1 MKKLTT
7 LIAIL
12 LLCATTLFAQAPEK
26 FTYQAV
32 VRNASNTLVTN
43 TLVGV
48 RVSIL
53 QGSATGNGVYVE
65 TQMPSTNAN
74 GLITL
79 NIGDGNVVFGSFAG
93 IDWSAGP
100 YFLKTEIDPSGGNS
114 YSVTTTQQLMS
125 VPYALYA
132 KEAGNA
138 FSGDYNDLTNR
149 PTIPT
154 VPTDVSAFT
163 NDAGYITMDSI
174 PTIPTVPT
182 AVSAFTND
190 VGYLTGYT
198 ETDPQFTAWDK
209 NYNDLTNT
217 PTIPTVP
224 TNVSAFTND
233 AGYLTEYTETD
244 PQFNAWNKDY
254 NDLINTPTIPTVPT
268 NVSAFTNDAGYLT
281 SFTEQQVLSISND
294 TLFLT
299 GGSFV
304 KLPAGFD
311 GDYNSLT
318 NKPQIPQS
326 VGELANDANYITLE
340 QVPAQVN
347 ADWNATS
354 GTAEI
359 LNKPIIP
366 TVPTNVSM
374 FTNDAGYIT
383 AQDIP
388 EIPTLDEVYALI
400 QGLQQALDSMSAAL
414 DSTQNALNEA
424 TAFRC
429 GTSLVSDHE
438 GNTYHTI
445 QLGNQCWTKENMRCT
460 TSPKGASFSALEK
473 QTWVDEVTGEEHVMY
488 GNWNNQAIYFNNT
501 EINADLVTR
510 GYLYNAWAA
519 LDTMYITGV
528 NEWGD
533 IYGDI
538 NFDTSFAGRRGI
550 CPKGWHLPTHSEWG
564 ELRTY
569 VQTTY
574 ANNYF
579 CGTASAL
586 ATNEGWE
593 SQVGGAEIT
602 DCAPGS
608 NGNGNNITRFSAYP
622 AGFFAGWM
630 DYDQQQYLYDTEV
643 GYCAAFWGSGIVE
656 VPYYPYTYPLATC
669 WIYNWGS
676 DIDVGSGGSSE
687 YHSVRCLKD

>member
-12 LLCATTLFAQAPEK
+12 LCTVTLIAQAPEK

-32 VRNASNTLVTN
+32 VRNASNSLVSN
-43 TLVGV
+43 TQVGV
-48 RVSIL
+48 RVSLL
-53 QGSATGNGVYVE
+53 QGSATGNAVYVE
-65 TQMPSTNAN
+65 TQSTTTNTN
-74 GLITL
+74 GLL
-79 NIGDGNVVFGSFAG
+79 SMEIGGGTVQQGTFAD
-93 IDWSAGP
+93 IDWASGP
-100 YFLKTEIDPSGGNS
+100 FFLKTEIDPNGGTN
-114 YSVTTTQQLMS
+114 YSITSTQQMLS

-132 KEAGNA
+132 KESGNG
-138 FSGDYNDLTNR
+138 FSGD
-149 PTIPT
+149 
-154 VPTDVSAFT
+154 
-163 NDAGYITMDSI
+163 
-174 PTIPTVPT
+174 
-182 AVSAFTND
+182 
-190 VGYLTGYT
+190 
-198 ETDPQFTAWDK
+198 
-209 NYNDLTNT
+209 YNDLTNT

-233 AGYLTEYTETD
+233 AGYITMD
-244 PQFNAWNKDY
+244 S
-254 NDLINTPTIPTVPT
+254 IPAIPT
-268 NVSAFTNDAGYLT
+268 NVSAF
-281 SFTEQQVLSISND
+281 S
-294 TLFLT
+294 
-299 GGSFV
+299 
-304 KLPAGFD
+304 
-311 GDYNSLT
+311 
-318 NKPQIPQS
+318 
-326 VGELANDANYITLE
+326 
-340 QVPAQVN
+340 
-347 ADWNATS
+347 
-354 GTAEI
+354 
-359 LNKPIIP
+359 
-366 TVPTNVSM
+366 
-374 FTNDAGYIT
+374 NDAGYIT

-460 TSPKGASFSALEK
+460 TSPKGAPFSALEK